1 MFPFLKYLETSVK
14 NRSAGILGQETKRP
28 ECSGA
33 AFPPP
38 DRGGEPSAKSAENPI
53 HGVEDAGDALD
64 TPVVETT
71 GFLRTG
77 LACTRVLGQSTEA
90 SHF

>member
-33 AFPPP
+33 AFSP
-38 DRGGEPSAKSAENPI
+38 RPI
-53 HGVEDAGDALD
+53 EAG
-64 TPVVETT
+64 T
-71 GFLRTG
+71 
-77 LACTRVLGQSTEA
+77 LGKIS
-90 SHF
+90 

>member
-1 MFPFLKYLETSVK
+1 MQWCGVLPRPIE
-14 NRSAGILGQETKRP
+14 AGEN
-28 ECSGA
+28 A
-33 AFPPP
+33 
-38 DRGGEPSAKSAENPI
+38 AKSAENPI

-77 LACTRVLGQSTEA
+77 LACTRALGQSTEA